1 MANIFTK
8 FRRGVNQTFS
18 KRNMGNALR
27 KGLNLASD
35 ISTPLQIAGYVT
47 GQPELSMA
55 GKALGYG
62 SMAGKYLT
70 KK

>member
-8 FRRGVNQTFS
+8 ARRGINQTFS
-18 KRNMGNALR
+18 KRNARNALR

-35 ISTPLQIAGYVT
+35 ISTPLQIAAYAT
-47 GQPELSMA
+47 GQPELA
-55 GKALGYG
+55 AVGRGLQYG

-70 KK
+70 K